1 MKIVYFAGGN
11 RIDTLRAINNIKEIT
26 ISKICTTN
34 IEPNLDKYEKF
45 AIEQNI
51 KFEVFGKKNIEQ
63 QFIKTDEEILISV
76 GYRFIIPNS
85 IFETFKYAIN
95 IHPSLLPKYKGAYSG
110 FAIIENGETETG
122 ITAHFI
128 DSGVDTGDIIEQ
140 IKIPISI
147 HDTINSVSKNISI
160 IEPNFVVGVLKN
172 IISGNFTIKKQNS
185 NDNVVYNKKRV
196 PEDSKIDINKSLKEL
211 YNKIRSC
218 DQENYPAYFELDGKK
233 VKIRLD
239 FE

>member
-51 KFEVFGKKNIEQ
+51 KFEIFGKKNIEQ